1 MRTLLLVL
9 ISAVSIRS
17 NANEIAIPKS
27 DTTKPLTLFQQ
38 GKGMP
43 LDSNILI
50 VVNGI
55 TIGTIRELK
64 KDAYQLY
71 PPEVIKSLNIWKGDK
86 ALEKYGEKGRSGVIE
101 FILKDMVITEVTV
114 SEIKNTDDRIF
125 ERVEIEASFPGGSK
139 GWRKFLTTTLN
150 PSVPVDNGAPAG
162 QYTSVVQFIVDKD
175 GTISN
180 IKPLTNNGYGMET
193 EVVRVITK
201 GPKWEPAIQ
210 NGRAVRAYRKQPV
223 TFQVEDE
230 EIEISTYSVKKGRN
244 TSVQIKV
251 LKTKDDDL
259 EIAIAGG
266 TIKSNGDGEY
276 IIKAEKEGRV
286 LLTIFNKK
294 KKREVGKISL
304 AVTD

>member
-1 MRTLLLVL
+1 MRILLLGI
-9 ISAVSIRS
+9 ISVVSIS
-17 NANEIAIPKS
+17 SKANEIAITKS
-27 DTTKPLTLFQQ
+27 DTTKPLTLSKQD
-38 GKGMP
+38 KGMP

-50 VVNGI
+50 VVNGVA
-55 TIGTIRELK
+55 IGTIKELK
-64 KDAYQLY
+64 KDVYQLY

-86 ALEKYGEKGRSGVIE
+86 ALEKFGENGKSGAIE
-101 FILKDMVITEVTV
+101 FILKDSIIKEVSI
-114 SEIKNTDDRIF
+114 SEVKNIEDKIF

-139 GWRKFLTTTLN
+139 GWIKFLTTTLN
-150 PSVPVDNGAPAG
+150 PSIPVDNGAPIG

-223 TFQVEDE
+223 IFQVEDD
-230 EIEISTYSVKKGRN
+230 EIQISTYNVRKGKN

-251 LKTKDDDL
+251 FKTKNDDL
-259 EIAIAGG
+259 EVTIAGG
-266 TIKSNGDGEY
+266 TIKNNGNGEY

-286 LLTIFNKK
+286 LLTIFNTK
-294 KKREVGKISL
+294 KKREVGEVSL

>member
-1 MRTLLLVL
+1 MRILLLGI
-9 ISAVSIRS
+9 ISVVSIS
-17 NANEIAIPKS
+17 SKANEIAITKS
-27 DTTKPLTLFQQ
+27 DTTKPLTLSKQD
-38 GKGMP
+38 KGMP

-50 VVNGI
+50 VVNGVA
-55 TIGTIRELK
+55 IGTIKELK
-64 KDAYQLY
+64 KDVYQLY

-86 ALEKYGEKGRSGVIE
+86 ALEKFGENGKSGAIE
-101 FILKDMVITEVTV
+101 FILKDSIIKEVSI
-114 SEIKNTDDRIF
+114 SEVKNIEDKIF

-139 GWRKFLTTTLN
+139 GWIKFLTTTLN
-150 PSVPVDNGAPAG
+150 PSIPVDNGAPIG

-223 TFQVEDE
+223 TFQVEDD
-230 EIEISTYSVKKGRN
+230 EIQISTYNVRKGKN

-251 LKTKDDDL
+251 FKTKNDDL
-259 EIAIAGG
+259 EVTIAGG
-266 TIKSNGDGEY
+266 TIKNNGNGEY

-286 LLTIFNKK
+286 LLTIFNTK
-294 KKREVGKISL
+294 KKREVGEVSL